1 MQTILVTGGA
11 GFIGS
16 HTCIT
21 LLENNF
27 KIIVIDSFQNS
38 SPIALEKL
46 KFLLEEK
53 NINVRKNL
61 KVFKGDLGNYN
72 FVYETFQDIYEYN
85 SIDAVIHFAGLKAV
99 SESVNNPI
107 KYWETNLFG
116 SINLLKIM
124 DRFNSNTL
132 IFSSSATI
140 YSKKTKSPLNEESLT
155 GPINPYGNTKL
166 TIEKFLEDI
175 FKSCPNK
182 WRICNLRYFN
192 PIGAHKSGVI
202 GENPK
207 SEPNNIFPLLL
218 DVAANK
224 SKEFKIFGNDW
235 ETNDGTC
242 IRDYIHVMDLA
253 DGHMTTLDYL
263 LKNDP
268 QFINFNLGTGE
279 GTSVLKLIKTFENTN
294 NLKIPYIFSRRRVG
308 DIPVIVADNSKA
320 RDILKWNPKFNLYDM
335 CKDGWNWKCK
345 NPNGYSSMSFS

>member
-38 SPIALEKL
+38 SPIALEKV

-61 KVFKGDLGNYN
+61 QIFKGDLRNYG
-72 FVYETFQDIYEYN
+72 FVYEIFQTIYEYN

-99 SESVNNPI
+99 SESVNEPI
-107 KYWETNLFG
+107 KYWETNLLG

-124 DRFNSNTL
+124 DRFNCNTL
-132 IFSSSATI
+132 IFSSSASI
-140 YSKKTKSPLNEESLT
+140 YSQKTKPPIKEDSLT
-155 GPINPYGNTKL
+155 FPINPYGNTKL

-192 PIGAHKSGVI
+192 PIGAHKSGLI

-207 SEPNNIFPLLL
+207 SEPTNIFPLILN
-218 DVAANK
+218 VAANQ
-224 SKEFKIFGNDW
+224 SKQFNIFGNDW

-253 DGHMTTLDYL
+253 DGHMTSLNYL
-263 LKNDP
+263 LNNNP
-268 QFINFNLGTGE
+268 QYINFNLGTGE
-279 GTSVLKLIKTFENTN
+279 GTSVLELIKTFENTN
-294 NLKIPYIFSRRRVG
+294 NLKIPYTFSRRRIG
-308 DIPVIVADNSKA
+308 DLSFIVADNTKA
-320 RDILKWNPKFNLYDM
+320 REILKWNPKFNLYDM
-335 CKDGWNWKCK
+335 CKDGWNWKFK
-345 NPNGYSSMSFS
+345 NPDGFDKIAVS